1 MSNSRSYL
9 FKVMSNS
16 EDDDDEA
23 AVGVVGGKKKKGKI
37 SVTMPMVKDWTKR
50 FQVTLKLFF
59 LLVYYYLFLFFSR
72 LRNIVKSILP
82 SGKCGINYKIALQSL
97 KFPLVLHQK
106 QLVVTV

>member
-1 MSNSRSYL
+1 MSNSRSYF

-50 FQVTLKLFF
+50 FQVTLKLSF
-59 LLVYYYLFLFFSR
+59 LLVYYLLFFSR